1 MLYKGQL
8 KGRCFKE
15 ERVDNARMGT
25 RCVTVWNFA
34 PGEHNIESF
43 RFYLFQKNAARLLK
57 NNFQKMNLNVL
68 SRNSLPCDAR
78 MTRTNQSC
86 ACMTN
91 HVQVCSLTCFHVRN
105 PEVQRTFCNFETQFG
120 QTWSFLGAFC
130 LNQSFCNIAMK
141 TENRDVTAFDITL
154 ISGSNASQWAVAPQ
168 NFQCRSMADS
178 SACQNRIRLGQKSA
192 DFARPKSL
200 DVEGSQR
207 RTM

>member
-1 MLYKGQL
+1 MLYKRQL

-43 RFYLFQKNAARLLK
+43 RFYVFQKNAARLSK

-91 HVQVCSLTCFHVRN
+91 HVQVCSLKCFHVRN
-105 PEVQRTFCNFETQFG
+105 PEVQRTFCNVETQFNLEKHVFF
-120 QTWSFLGAFC
+120 WCVLFEPIR
-130 LNQSFCNIAMK
+130 NIAMK
-141 TENRDVTAFDITL
+141 TENRDVTAFDVAM
-154 ISGSNASQWAVAPQ
+154 ISGSNAFT
-168 NFQCRSMADS
+168 NHGR
-178 SACQNRIRLGQKSA
+178 
-192 DFARPKSL
+192 
-200 DVEGSQR
+200 
-207 RTM
+207 